1 MPMEC
6 FRSNGK
12 DQQCCGL
19 PSQGSRRSDI
29 STNDFISAVC
39 TDLSVKA
46 IFAYFLTVLEPA
58 SRAALDT
65 PKLGG
70 QYAVRLPA
78 AQAGWFRSRCVSR
91 GSLRNHPALRACPYP
106 NLGGQIA
113 RFLAFHRLRRPRP
126 QSGGAAEFGAVL
138 PGYRIRSS
146 EFGIR
151 VARSRI
157 PLLLAH

>member
-1 MPMEC
+1 MEC

-78 AQAGWFRSRCVSR
+78 AQAGWFLSRRVLR
-91 GSLRNHPALRACPYP
+91 GSLRNHPALRACPP

-113 RFLAFHRLRRPRP
+113 CFQAFHGLADRAHGRLSLAQHSFRFVG
-126 QSGGAAEFGAVL
+126 QSSAAGQA
-138 PGYRIRSS
+138 GRSL
-146 EFGIR
+146 
-151 VARSRI
+151 A
-157 PLLLAH
+157 LLQC

>member
-70 QYAVRLPA
+70 AACAASSRAGGVVPKPPRLKRIAQEPPGAARLP
-78 AQAGWFRSRCVSR
+78 S
-91 GSLRNHPALRACPYP
+91 
-106 NLGGQIA
+106 
-113 RFLAFHRLRRPRP
+113 
-126 QSGGAAEFGAVL
+126 
-138 PGYRIRSS
+138 
-146 EFGIR
+146 
-151 VARSRI
+151 
-157 PLLLAH
+157 

>member
-1 MPMEC
+1 MYWQGC
-6 FRSNGK
+6 K
-12 DQQCCGL
+12 L

-70 QYAVRLPA
+70 QYAVRRPA
-78 AQAGWFRSRCVSR
+78 VQAGWFPSGNLESCGLGTTRP
-91 GSLRNHPALRACPYP
+91 LRTASFAGRPP
-106 NLGGQIA
+106 NLGGQLGRQA
-113 RFLAFHRLRRPRP
+113 
-126 QSGGAAEFGAVL
+126 
-138 PGYRIRSS
+138 
-146 EFGIR
+146 
-151 VARSRI
+151 
-157 PLLLAH
+157 